1 MDSLFLIANN
11 FEQTL
16 WIALL
21 IVFALAIYTWSKG
34 QTANKTVAVIITI
47 LLVYLI
53 FIKFMEMVWLIAI
66 FVIVWWIYSS
76 DVKKWLKDNVKL

>member
-1 MDSLFLIANN
+1 MDSLFLIAGS

-21 IVFALAIYTWSKG
+21 IVFGLVIYTWSKG
-34 QTANKTVAVIITI
+34 QTANKTLAVIITI
-47 LLVYLI
+47 LLVYLV
-53 FIKFMEMVWLIAI
+53 FIQFTEMIWLVAI
-66 FVIVWWIYSS
+66 GVIVWWIYSS